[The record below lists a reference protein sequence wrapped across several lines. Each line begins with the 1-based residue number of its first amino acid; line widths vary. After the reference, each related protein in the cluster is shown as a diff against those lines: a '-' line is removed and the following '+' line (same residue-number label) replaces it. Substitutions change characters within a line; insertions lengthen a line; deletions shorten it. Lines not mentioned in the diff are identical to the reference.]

1 MEKRIERTVSLIEN
15 LSIEQATDVLELMPI
30 DEVADILEEMEV
42 EQVNRLLN
50 DMDEDN
56 SQEIRELLK
65 YKDKTVGSLM
75 MIDFLAFSEEMKVKD
90 ILGLLKDTEYKEETS
105 HYIYIVN
112 QYYQLTGVVSL
123 MELIRS
129 DSDSCIKNV
138 IDENQQ
144 LVYLNDD
151 DSVEK
156 AMEWLLKYN
165 LMILPVLDHNHV
177 LIGITSTNDLVNEFG
192 KEWDLL

>member
-1 MEKRIERTVSLIEN
+1 MAHESETQVSLIEN
-15 LSIEQATDVLELMPI
+15 LSIEQATDVLELMPS
-30 DEVADILEEMEV
+30 DEVADILEEMESDRV
-42 EQVNRLLN
+42 SQLLE

-65 YKDKTVGSLM
+65 YKDRTVGSLM
-75 MIDFLAFSEEMKVKD
+75 MIDFLSFNEEIIVKD
-90 ILGLLKDTEYKEETS
+90 IINLLKNTEYTEETS

-112 QYYQLTGVVSL
+112 HENQLQGVVSL

-129 DSDSCIKNV
+129 NEDVMIKDV
-138 IDENQQ
+138 MDQNQQ
-144 LVYLNDD
+144 LVFLNDD

-165 LMILPVLDHNHV
+165 LMILPVLDDQKK